1 MRFPSSSYKNTAK
14 ACVVKTLILQSYGC
28 YVLSSTTA
36 TERYSDGEKW
46 HVWLL
51 QDLVAEN
58 NVSLR
63 NTLLHEYV
71 FLKKLLE
78 YVGCNKEH
86 M

>member
-1 MRFPSSSYKNTAK
+1 MT
-14 ACVVKTLILQSYGC
+14 
-28 YVLSSTTA
+28 
-36 TERYSDGEKW
+36 

-63 NTLLHEYV
+63 NTLFHEYV
-71 FLKKLLE
+71 FLKNILE
-78 YVGCNKEH
+78 YVGYNKEH